1 MFANEYFSKAI
12 SLLQQIQTTQN
23 DAIIAGA
30 KAMADSIA
38 AGRATY
44 LFGSGHSVIPVL
56 DAFPR
61 YGSYIGLR
69 PLMDPRLM
77 WFNVI
82 GPGGARELLW
92 LERTEGYIAN
102 VLASHSIDARDTF
115 VIYSHGGLNSA
126 AVEMALAAKAKGAK
140 VIAVTSTSNRKV
152 NKPTHSSGKSLHD
165 VADIIIDNSCPPED
179 ALVSVPACPTK
190 SGLVRR
196 WRQCPSPWPWWPKQR
211 RNWQRAAKRRSGSS
225 SRPMCRASSRNTTN
239 RSSANTRSLSAAF
252 TNNQAVRDRWLCEQ

>member
-12 SLLQQIQTTQN
+12 SLLQKIQTTQN

-115 VIYSHGGLNSA
+115 VIYSHGGLNA
-126 AVEMALAAKAKGAK
+126 APVEMAVAAKAKGAK

-179 ALVSVPACPTK
+179 ALVSVP
-190 SGLVRR
+190 GLPYKV
-196 WRQCPSPWPWWPKQR
+196 
-211 RNWQRAAKRRSGSS
+211 G
-225 SRPMCRASSRNTTN
+225 ASSTLAVVSITMALVAQTAAELAACGKAPEWIFVSPNVPGVKPEYN
-239 RSSANTRSLSAAF
+239 QQVFCEYEKFERSLY
-252 TNNQAVRDRWLCEQ
+252 E

>member
-12 SLLQQIQTTQN
+12 SLLQKIQTTQN
-23 DAIIAGA
+23 EAILAGA

-115 VIYSHGGLNSA
+115 VIYSHGGLNA
-126 AVEMALAAKAKGAK
+126 APVEMALAARAKGAK
-140 VIAVTSTSNRKV
+140 VIAVTSASNRRV

-179 ALVSVPACPTK
+179 ALVSVP
-190 SGLVRR
+190 GLPYNV
-196 WRQCPSPWPWWPKQR
+196 
-211 RNWQRAAKRRSGSS
+211 G
-225 SRPMCRASSRNTTN
+225 ASSTLAVVSITMALVAQTAAELAACGKAPEWIFVSPNVQGVKPEHN
-239 RSSANTRSLSAAF
+239 QQVFGEYEKFERSLY
-252 TNNQAVRDRWLCEQ
+252 E